1 MLRTR
6 VVTALVLLGA
16 FLVVLF
22 VLPKPWP
29 AAAFGLIAGL
39 AAWEWA
45 GLVRAKQAVAVAYV
59 GLVLAAV
66 AAAHVYASLAFPFL
80 WSASVIFWLGAL
92 AWLRWRWPLAA
103 NPVIAYL
110 VGVVVIVPT
119 WAAMVAL
126 HDRGPWWLFA
136 AMALVWIADIA
147 AYFTGR
153 ALGRRKLAP
162 TISPGK
168 TWEGVWGA
176 CCGVLAYGYVAAAL
190 LGIGVER
197 NPLWPVLLLVVTA
210 LSIVG
215 DLFESLAKRQAGVK
229 DSGRLLP
236 GHGGVLDRI
245 DSQTSTLPLV
255 ALIAQWSLG

>member
-16 FLVVLF
+16 FVVVLF

-45 GLVRAKQAVAVAYV
+45 GLVRANQTVAVVYV

-66 AAAHVYASLAFPFL
+66 AAAYVHASLAFPFL
-80 WSASVIFWLGAL
+80 WSASAIFWLGAL

-126 HDRGPWWLFA
+126 HERGPWWLFA

-176 CCGVLAYGYVAAAL
+176 CGGVLVYGYVAALL
-190 LGIGVER
+190 LGIRLEG
-197 NPLWPVLLLVVTA
+197 NPLWIPLLLALTA
-210 LSIVG
+210 FSIVG

-255 ALIAQWSLG
+255 ALIMHWSFG